1 MNPDATVTEN
11 GIFGVKVTAI
21 ITSAGKG
28 KRMGIETPK
37 HFLRLE
43 GRPILAYT
51 IEAFESCPVVNQ
63 IFLVVRSGEEEFCL
77 REVVEKYGFKKV
89 LKVVIG
95 GERRQDSVYNAIKE
109 LDTDTDIVVVHD
121 GVRPFVSTALISE
134 TVKSAMYFDGVVA
147 ALPLKDTIKE
157 VTKDGIVKDT
167 PERERYYLAQTPQ
180 TFKKRVLESAFIS
193 AYNDDYFGTDE
204 ASLVERTG
212 GKVKVIEGS
221 YENIKITTPED
232 MLFAEMIYK
241 NRGKE

>member
-1 MNPDATVTEN
+1 
-11 GIFGVKVTAI
+11 
-21 ITSAGKG
+21 
-28 KRMGIETPK
+28 MGMETPK

-51 IEAFESCPVVNQ
+51 IDAFESCPVVNQ

-109 LDTDTDIVVVHD
+109 LDIDTDIVIVHD
-121 GVRPFVSTALISE
+121 GVRPFVPTALISE
-134 TVKSAMYFDGVVA
+134 SIKSAMYFDGVIA

-167 PERERYYLAQTPQ
+167 PKRELFYLAQTPQ

-193 AYNDDYFGTDE
+193 AYNDDFFGTDE

-212 GKVKVIEGS
+212 GKVKIIEGS
-221 YENIKITTPED
+221 YENIKITTKED
-232 MLFAEMIYK
+232 LVHAEFILRSRK
-241 NRGKE
+241 NR